1 MNLFLKTISSIN
13 QKKIIMKKNYLFISI
28 LVMVSTITSTAQVVN
43 GNFENIKSNFLPSNW
58 GMNLS
63 IPVVFDPQTGQSS
76 SDNIQ
81 YPWCI
86 PALCYAS
93 FEPHTGQYAME
104 IGNALN
110 QTQNTVIPGQ
120 AIIFSDETQDSPGWN
135 PGVSIAPGSN
145 VQTLG
150 FFYKF
155 LPVGNDVAE
164 AKITVFDGEGNEI
177 GTASVEITG
186 TNNQYQYVYSYIN
199 YTSNATPAYMY
210 ISFSMEKEGS
220 TANFGSRLIVDN
232 VVTSFQALDV
242 VLATL
247 EQKNDFAIA
256 PTLVDQE
263 INIIP
268 SSEAAGTIKYSIFNS
283 EGRLVKENQ
292 VENTS
297 AYVYSMNVSELSQGI
312 YFLQIS
318 SNLET
323 IVKKFVKR

>member
-1 MNLFLKTISSIN
+1 MR
-13 QKKIIMKKNYLFISI
+13 KNYLFIGLLALTSI
-28 LVMVSTITSTAQVVN
+28 FSSNAQVLN
-43 GNFENIKSNFLPSNW
+43 GNFENIKSNFLPNHW
-58 GMNLS
+58 GMNL
-63 IPVVFDPQTGQSS
+63 ILPAVLDPQTGQTTT
-76 SDNIQ
+76 DNIQ

-86 PALCYAS
+86 PALCYVS
-93 FEPHTGQYAME
+93 YEPHSGQTAME
-104 IGNALN
+104 IANAFN
-110 QTQNTVIPGQ
+110 QTQNKVIPGE
-120 AIIFSDETQDSPGWN
+120 AVLFSDDTQDSPGWN
-135 PGVSIAPGSN
+135 PGMIIEPGMN

-155 LPVGNDVAE
+155 LPAGNDVAE

-177 GTASVEITG
+177 GTASIDITG
-186 TNNQYQYVYSYIN
+186 TNNQYQYVYAYIN

-210 ISFSMEKEGS
+210 ISFTMEKEGS
-220 TANFGSRLIVDN
+220 TANFGSRLVIDN
-232 VVTSFQALDV
+232 VVTNFQALDV

-247 EQKNDFAIA
+247 DLKNEFAIA

-268 SSEAAGTIKYSIFNS
+268 SSEAVGTIKYSIYNT
-283 EGRLVKENQ
+283 EGRLVKETN

-297 AYVYSMNVSELSQGI
+297 TYVYSMNVSELSQGV

-323 IVKKFVKR
+323 IVKKFVKK

>member
-1 MNLFLKTISSIN
+1 
-13 QKKIIMKKNYLFISI
+13 MKKNYVFIC
-28 LVMVSTITSTAQVVN
+28 LVVLVASLQLNAQVVN
-43 GNFENIKSNFLPSNW
+43 GNFENIKPNFLPSNW

-63 IPVVFDPQTGQSS
+63 FMVSIDPVTGQTV

-104 IGNALN
+104 IGNAFN
-110 QTQNTVIPGQ
+110 QTQNSVIAGE
-120 AIIFSDETQDSPGWN
+120 AILFSDETQDAPGWN
-135 PGVSIAPGSN
+135 PGVPVTPGMN
-145 VQTLG
+145 LQTLG

-155 LPVGNDVAE
+155 LPAGNDIAE
-164 AKITVFDGEGNEI
+164 AQLVVLDNEGNEI
-177 GTASVEITG
+177 GSASVELSG
-186 TNNQYQYVYSYIN
+186 TNNQYQYVYSYID
-199 YTSNATPAYMY
+199 YTSTATPAYLY
-210 ISFSMEKEGS
+210 ISFKMAKEGS
-220 TANFGSRLIVDN
+220 TPTFGSRLIVDN
-232 VVTSFQALDV
+232 VVTNFQALDV

-268 SSEAAGTIKYSIFNS
+268 SSEASGMIKYSIFNT

-297 AYVYSMNVSELSQGI
+297 AYVYAMNVSELSQGI

-318 SNLET
+318 SNAET
-323 IVKKFVKR
+323 IVKKFIKR

>member
-1 MNLFLKTISSIN
+1 MLLKAISTIN
-13 QKKIIMKKNYLFISI
+13 QKIIIMKKNYLFICI

-63 IPVVFDPQTGQSS
+63 IPVVINPETGQTA
-76 SDNIQ
+76 SDNILF
-81 YPWCI
+81 PWCI

-120 AIIFSDETQDSPGWN
+120 AVIFSDETQDSPGWN
-135 PGVSIAPGSN
+135 PGVSIAPGTN

-150 FFYKF
+150 FYYKF

-164 AKITVFDGEGNEI
+164 AKLTVFDAEGNEI
-177 GTASVEITG
+177 GATSIDIVG
-186 TNNQYQYVYSYIN
+186 TNNQYQYVYSYID
-199 YTSNATPAYMY
+199 YTSTATPAYMY
-210 ISFSMEKEGS
+210 ISFTMAKEGA
-220 TANFGSRLIVDN
+220 TATFGSRLIVDN
-232 VVTSFQALDV
+232 VVTNFQSLDV

-247 EQKNDFAIA
+247 ELKNDFAIA
-256 PTLVDQE
+256 PTLADQE

-268 SSEAAGTIKYSIFNS
+268 SSQATGTIKYSIYNS

-292 VENTS
+292 VENSS

-312 YFLQIS
+312 YFLQIN

-323 IVKKFVKR
+323 IVKKFIKR